1 MLNEDGTEVTRE
13 SLASTQ
19 GHRAVTPPE
28 DEPLRREEAGVGV
41 VPQIDPQRIA
51 PTTIVAVLQM
61 EIGYGDVLTAVACRT
76 AGLGE
81 PLASPG
87 DENITLATGHTLDI
101 GLQPLVVYDGY
112 IGAVGAIR
120 RLAGKAIA
128 APEVRASCTGED
140 MAELLSLKLFGTC
153 GILLDTA

>member
-1 MLNEDGTEVTRE
+1 VLDEDGTEVTRE
-13 SLASTQ
+13 SLASAQ
-19 GHRAVTPPE
+19 GHRTVTPPE

-61 EIGYGDVLTAVACRT
+61 EIGYGDVLTAVARRT

-81 PLASPG
+81 PLARPR
-87 DENITLATGHTLDI
+87 DKDITLATGHTLDI
-101 GLQPLVVYDGY
+101 ILQPLVVYDRY
-112 IGAVGAIR
+112 IGAVGAVR
-120 RLAGKAIA
+120 SLAGKAIA
-128 APEVRASCTGED
+128 APKVGAGCTGED

-153 GILLDTA
+153 SILLDTA